1 MGTMFEWR
9 CGRCGAGERFSCGG
23 GMMYV
28 NEPEVIRKAREGG
41 FGPAMAMLLGNG
53 VPDGWHVFRSR
64 VYYRCPE
71 CDTTFEGMKLVVNDR
86 SDGTLTYAASPGP
99 CPICGQEPPQRGTHG
114 RGRGVREMH
123 VPQEGRLPRVREPG
137 GVGRLWQLGL
147 GARIVRDMDG
157 VFHLAAGAVAPHA
170 LDAAPS
176 PDGVWVRGWTLTPSL
191 AAT

>member
-86 SDGTLTYAASPGP
+86 SDGTLTYAAAPGP
-99 CPICGQEPPQRGTHG
+99 CPICGQEPLDEEPMGEDEVFERCMSRKRDGCPACG
-114 RGRGVREMH
+114 SRE
-123 VPQEGRLPRVREPG
+123 VS
-137 GVGRLWQLGL
+137 
-147 GARIVRDMDG
+147 
-157 VFHLAAGAVAPHA
+157 AAFGNW
-170 LDAAPS
+170 D
-176 PDGVWVRGWTLTPSL
+176 
-191 AAT
+191 